1 MQSNLFYDGIAQ
13 RYSDISLER
22 CKYNNAI
29 DNYITS
35 HDNYYSFLNVLDVGS
50 GEGERIAKLFPG
62 SAKITAVEES
72 KEMCRTLRRNRKIQ
86 RVIESDSEELRVA
99 DFADNYD
106 LITMQWNVMGHVK
119 NPVLLLRLLYEVL
132 DSSGL
137 LIFDVN
143 NPLNVS
149 QYGIKSFLSN
159 YAYFFLFP
167 REKRRTFNWT
177 LGELSTSVS
186 FSPTRVYIKW
196 LKSVGFKDIKVRY
209 FDYET
214 GDSVAPFA
222 GQILIE
228 ARKN

>member
-1 MQSNLFYDGIAQ
+1 MESNLFYDGIAQ
-13 RYSDISLER
+13 RYSDIFLER

-35 HDNYYSFLNVLDVGS
+35 HDNFDSFLNVLDVGS
-50 GEGERIAKLFPG
+50 GGGERIANLFPE
-62 SAKITAVEES
+62 SANITAVEES
-72 KEMCRTLRRNRKIQ
+72 KEMCRTLRRNRRIQ
-86 RVIESDSEELRVA
+86 RVIESDSEELRVD
-99 DFADNYD
+99 DFADSYD

-132 DSSGL
+132 NSPGH

-143 NPLNVS
+143 NPLNIR

-177 LGELSTSVS
+177 LDELRTSVS

-196 LKSVGFKDIKVRY
+196 LKSVGFKEIKVRY

-214 GDSVAPFA
+214 GRGVALFA